1 MKSEIIYFD
10 SYNNSIIGSFKGVI
24 SFVIIFLLLI
34 IFSISKPNILEMNWK
49 ISIISLILAILISV
63 IFPKNIK
70 QAIIIGC
77 CLFCSIFIIVSLST
91 TMLQDNTKDK
101 LISIIYLTIIGILVS
116 VLLYYIQLHC
126 LKFLLATPL
135 VLLIICML
143 FIFTISF
150 FIIKMVKMNLKDQ

>member
-24 SFVIIFLLLI
+24 SFVIILLLI

-77 CLFCSIFIIVSLST
+77 CLFCSIFIIVSL
-91 TMLQDNTKDK
+91 LAKLANTKDK